1 MINIFATLLQ
11 CYSSANLS
19 HNLFEIIL
27 TESTQ
32 LPTPFSSLERRAIA
46 SLASLYGFR
55 MLGLFMVLPVL
66 ALYQHQYADAS
77 PLLLGLTLGA
87 YGLTQALLQIPLGLL
102 SDRIGRRPV
111 IIGGLLLFIAGSIVA
126 AMADT
131 MLGLM
136 LGRGLQGLGAIAST
150 LMAMVTDLTSED
162 KRTVAMASI
171 GASIGLSFILAMI
184 IGPVVA
190 STMGLSGIFWL
201 TALLGMLGILIFLLF
216 VPNSI
221 QVQRN
226 REALADINQVG
237 VLLREPNLMRLN
249 FSIFVLHLALM
260 AAFVVIPDILATE
273 LGLGANSLWWVYLVL
288 LGGGFV
294 LMVPMMVIGEK
305 RQQQKF
311 SVCVAVALLA
321 VSSLVLGWQRS
332 LILTPLMLLAFFA
345 AFNLLEA
352 SLPSWLS
359 KACPAGSRGTAMGL
373 YSTSQFLGAFAGGVL
388 GGWSLQY
395 FGVDG
400 LFLVVGVISLVWLL
414 VALRLEA
421 PRPLQTVVLQIGDR
435 DIEDFAKIIS
445 STKGVEDILM
455 VEGEPLVYIK
465 VDKRVVDMASLQP
478 YLN

>member
-19 HNLFEIIL
+19 HNLFEVIL

-32 LPTPFSSLERRAIA
+32 LPTPFSSFERRAIA

-184 IGPVVA
+184 VGPVVA
-190 STMGLSGIFWL
+190 SSMGLSGIFWL

-260 AAFVVIPDILATE
+260 ATFVVIPDILATE
-273 LGLGANSLWWVYLVL
+273 LGLGADSLWWVYLVL
-288 LGGGFV
+288 LGGGFL

-332 LILTPLMLLAFFA
+332 LILTPLMLDRK
-345 AFNLLEA
+345 
-352 SLPSWLS
+352 S
-359 KACPAGSRGTAMGL
+359 
-373 YSTSQFLGAFAGGVL
+373 
-388 GGWSLQY
+388 
-395 FGVDG
+395 
-400 LFLVVGVISLVWLL
+400 VV
-414 VALRLEA
+414 
-421 PRPLQTVVLQIGDR
+421 
-435 DIEDFAKIIS
+435 
-445 STKGVEDILM
+445 
-455 VEGEPLVYIK
+455 
-465 VDKRVVDMASLQP
+465 
-478 YLN
+478 